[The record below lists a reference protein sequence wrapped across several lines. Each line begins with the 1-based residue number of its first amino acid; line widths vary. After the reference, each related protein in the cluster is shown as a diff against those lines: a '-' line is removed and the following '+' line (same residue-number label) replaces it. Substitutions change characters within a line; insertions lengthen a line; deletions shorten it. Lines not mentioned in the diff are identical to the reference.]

1 VSDFIKGIGNLIG
14 RFGHGPEV
22 SDTITRD
29 FAVANTPT
37 VILHDTFGSVRV
49 TTGGAGRIGVVAT
62 RKARGITADADQRAL
77 DDIVITFSQDGDIVR
92 VDARIS
98 RPTSGLTRQLWCDLA
113 ITVPQ
118 VCHLDAKV
126 EAGNVEITGTRGNI
140 SAKVDAGNLEISGT
154 SGSVMATV
162 SAGNLEAA
170 DITLDGLSRI
180 GVNAGLV
187 AVSGA
192 LAEGASVD
200 IRVDAG
206 RARITLPHETHARL
220 DAFSDVGHITVNGWN
235 VPVVRN
241 ITSATASGE
250 LSATSGGTLKV
261 RVNMGDI
268 TLTAR

>member
-1 VSDFIKGIGNLIG
+1 MSDFIKGIGNLIG
-14 RFGHGPEV
+14 KFGRGPEV

-29 FAVANTPT
+29 FTVTNTPT
-37 VILHDTFGSVRV
+37 LILHNTFGGVQV
-49 TTGGAGRIGVVAT
+49 TTGAAGRIGVVAT

-77 DDIVITFSQDGDIVR
+77 EDIVLTFSQDGDIVR

-98 RPTSGLTRQLWCDLA
+98 RATAGLSRQLWCDLA

-118 VCHLDAKV
+118 VTNLDTKV
-126 EAGNVEITGTRGNI
+126 EAGNVELTGTRGNI

-154 SGSVMATV
+154 SGPVVASVA
-162 SAGNLEAA
+162 AGNLEAS

-180 GVNAGLV
+180 GVNAGQVVL
-187 AVSGA
+187 SGA
-192 LAEGASVD
+192 LAEGASVE

-206 RARITLPHETHARL
+206 RARITLPQQTHARL
-220 DAFSDVGHITVNGWN
+220 DAFADVGHISITGWN

-241 ITSATASGE
+241 ITSATAAGE
-250 LSATSGGTLKV
+250 LSAAPGGTLKV